1 MSTGVDKPSMP
12 MPLTDIEAMEYLQ
25 LQAEQEG
32 EQMPVTIRTKEKCP
46 VCKKPF
52 EHVKK
57 LGFIC
62 KDHKTTPKRF
72 FVDVYFASSQV
83 KVYSHKSGSVLDS
96 YGLASETQKHI
107 AYELRTHTFDPSKYV
122 KGDIQKYLF
131 QNLFIQWIEIKKSDG
146 ISTIYK
152 YEQFN
157 RDYFTFFTG
166 KDIREIRTAQIHNF
180 YHQIK
185 KTLSNKTKKNILD
198 CLHSFFTWLL
208 QMEHTEKIPVFPK
221 VSTEQPDWKWL
232 DVDVQAGVL
241 LAIPEGDRDLY
252 LFLALHGCRPSEGR
266 ALKVKNLD
274 FQRESIRITR
284 QFAGRCGNVLVEHT
298 KTKRM
303 REIPMNEAMIWK
315 LKELCRDKLPDAFLF
330 TNPRTGRPYAK
341 TTYQEIWDAARIAKG
356 VNVKAYE
363 GLRHSFASQRVSRG
377 VDIYLISKILGHTD
391 IRTTERYSHTNLEAL
406 KQVMTIPGLAPEN
419 IRAIKD

>member
-1 MSTGVDKPSMP
+1 
-12 MPLTDIEAMEYLQ
+12 
-25 LQAEQEG
+25 
-32 EQMPVTIRTKEKCP
+32 
-46 VCKKPF
+46 
-52 EHVKK
+52 
-57 LGFIC
+57 
-62 KDHKTTPKRF
+62 
-72 FVDVYFASSQV
+72 
-83 KVYSHKSGSVLDS
+83 
-96 YGLASETQKHI
+96 
-107 AYELRTHTFDPSKYV
+107 
-122 KGDIQKYLF
+122 
-131 QNLFIQWIEIKKSDG
+131 
-146 ISTIYK
+146 
-152 YEQFN
+152 
-157 RDYFTFFTG
+157 
-166 KDIREIRTAQIHNF
+166 
-180 YHQIK
+180 
-185 KTLSNKTKKNILD
+185 
-198 CLHSFFTWLL
+198 
-208 QMEHTEKIPVFPK
+208 MEHTEKIPVFPK

-266 ALKVKNLD
+266 ALKVRDLD